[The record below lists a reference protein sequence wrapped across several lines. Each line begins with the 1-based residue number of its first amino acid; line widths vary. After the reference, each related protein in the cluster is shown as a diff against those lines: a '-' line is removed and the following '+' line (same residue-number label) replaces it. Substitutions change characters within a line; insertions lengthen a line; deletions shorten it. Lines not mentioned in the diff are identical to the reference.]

1 MRKSEEQLTREW
13 EKERLSNML
22 RYEDCNERREEEKP
36 GLKQDEL
43 VRTTIFPYGGCG
55 ECAYEYP
62 YDHPGTEMIVRE
74 KEDGTG
80 VETVVVLEDRMG
92 KADGDDDR
100 KRMKIGLTDAKKLLE
115 MRKREIE
122 KRLSEVNE
130 AIAKI

>member
-13 EKERLSNML
+13 EKEILDNML
-22 RYEDCNERREEEKP
+22 RDGNERRDEEKP
-36 GLKQDEL
+36 GLKQGEL

-55 ECAYEYP
+55 ECAYEYS

-74 KEDGTG
+74 KKDGTG

-92 KADGDDDR
+92 KVDGDDDR
-100 KRMKIGLTDAKKLLE
+100 KRMEICLADAKKLLE
-115 MRKREIE
+115 MRKRELE